1 MITTV
6 DIEEAAQRLAPH
18 INTTPLVLSDY
29 LSGETSAKV
38 AIKAEHQQKTGSFK
52 FRGALNKTLQLTDLD
67 KTTGIIAAS
76 SGNHGIAT
84 AAAASIRG
92 IPCKVYLPSKASPA
106 KVSAIKAFGAEIVA
120 IDSADSG
127 EAEIAARSVAEK
139 TSAIYVSPYNDCD
152 VIAGQGTIGFELL
165 RDLSSAGLHQVDAV
179 VVAVGGGGLISGI
192 ATWLKAESP
201 STLVIGASPAHDQA
215 MVASIQAGK
224 IYTPNAQ
231 PTFSDGTAGGIEP
244 EAITFE
250 MCQMLVD
257 RWMSISEVE
266 IASAVAAMIDYH
278 HQLVEGAAG
287 VAIAGAKRFAE
298 ANPGS
303 SVVAI
308 SCGANV
314 SSSTLRNML
323 EINS

>member
-1 MITTV
+1 MITIV

-18 INTTPLVLSDY
+18 IIETPLIFSEY
-29 LSGETSAKV
+29 LSSKTGAKV
-38 AIKAEHQQKTGSFK
+38 AIKAEHQQNTGSFK
-52 FRGALNKTLQLTDLD
+52 FRGAVNKTLQLNDLNE
-67 KTTGIIAAS
+67 TTEIIAAS

-92 IPCKVYLPSKASPA
+92 LPCKVYLPSKASPA
-106 KVSAIKAFGAEIVA
+106 KVSAIKAFGADIVA

-127 EAEIAARSVAEK
+127 EAEIAARSAADQS
-139 TSAIYVSPYNDCD
+139 SAIYISPYNDFD
-152 VIAGQGTIGFELL
+152 VVAGQGTIGFELL
-165 RDLSSAGLHQVDAV
+165 RELNSAQLNQVDAV

-192 ATWLKAESP
+192 ATWIKSKSP
-201 STLVIGASPAHDQA
+201 STLIIGASPAHDQA

-224 IYTPNAQ
+224 IYTPEAQ

-244 EAITFE
+244 EAITFKI
-250 MCQMLVD
+250 CQTLVD
-257 RWMSISEVE
+257 RWISITEVE
-266 IASAVAAMIDYH
+266 IANAVAAMIDYH

-287 VAIAGAKRFAE
+287 VAIAGAVRFAE

-314 SSSTLRNML
+314 SSNTLRTML
-323 EINS
+323 ETAA